1 MTPHRLPGQLR
12 WSPLLLGLLAA
23 SAACQKADPAP
34 TDTPSTSA
42 PATSASTAAAAAGP
56 HTVTLLVTANENGY
70 LSRVADAPE
79 GAKGG
84 AAELLGQWEA
94 KEKHCGGP
102 ISPTGAAAC
111 ATDPTIVLSAGDHWG
126 GPALS
131 SYFNGLPTAEAMA
144 RMGYA
149 ASAFGNHELDFSRD
163 AFLKAQGAAKFPH
176 LAANAKV
183 DPAALAGVQLPPF
196 KIIERNG
203 VKVGIVGLAST
214 KTKSSVMAGH
224 ADGLEVSG
232 YEAGLAAVV
241 PKVWSAGA
249 DAVVVLAHECPEVLA
264 PIVASHADWKI
275 SLVAGACRT
284 KSLETKG
291 ATTLASAGE
300 HFDGYLRA
308 ELTVDATKAVP
319 VTVKAE
325 QVAVTT
331 TAGPAAPPD
340 AELAKLIAG
349 WQTKL
354 DAALGEEIGF
364 ANAGL
369 AQGSPEL
376 GKWITTALRDVY
388 KTDVALVNKKGIR
401 AGLPKGKI
409 TRSSVYSVLPYENSV
424 FVLKVKGS
432 DLATLLARP
441 DVVASGITGKPDAA
455 KVYTVATLDY
465 LYFGGDGFAIEQ
477 LDADPKETGMLWQTA
492 VVEWTK
498 GKATTAAKPLE
509 GTLK

>member
-1 MTPHRLPGQLR
+1 MTPQRLLRTLR
-12 WSPLLLGLLAA
+12 WSPLLPLAVLAA
-23 SAACQKADPAP
+23 AAATGCSKSDPAP
-34 TDTPSTSA
+34 STTGA
-42 PATSASTAAAAAGP
+42 PTSSGAAAAAGP
-56 HTVTLLVTANENGY
+56 RTVTLLVTANENGY
-70 LSRVADAPE
+70 ITHTSDAAD

-84 AAELLGQWEA
+84 AAELLAQWVAREH
-94 KEKHCGGP
+94 HCAGALGE
-102 ISPTGAAAC
+102 AAAPAC
-111 ATDPTIVLSAGDHWG
+111 PADPTIVLSAGDHWG
-126 GPALS
+126 GPAIS
-131 SYFNGLPTAEAMA
+131 SFFEGLPTAEAMA

-163 AFLKAQGAAKFPH
+163 AFLKAQAAAKFPH

-183 DPAALAGVQLPPF
+183 DPTALAGVQLPPF
-196 KIIERNG
+196 KIVERNG

-214 KTKSSVMAGH
+214 KTKSSMMAGH

-232 YEAGLAAVV
+232 YEAGLAAAV
-241 PKVWSAGA
+241 PKVWAAGA

-291 ATTLASAGE
+291 ATTVASAGE
-300 HFDGYLRA
+300 HFDSYLRA
-308 ELTVDATKAVP
+308 ELTVDGAKP

-325 QVAVTT
+325 QVAVATPAP
-331 TAGPAAPPD
+331 AGSVD
-340 AELAKLIAG
+340 AELTKIVSK
-349 WQTKL
+349 WQGKL

-364 ANAGL
+364 ASAGF

-376 GKWITTALRDVY
+376 GKWITTSLREVY

-424 FVLKVKGS
+424 IIVRVKGS

-441 DVVASGITGKPDAA
+441 DVIASGITGKPDAA
-455 KVYTVATLDY
+455 KVYSVATLDY
-465 LYFGGDGFAIEQ
+465 LYFGGDGFAIVL

-492 VVEWTK
+492 VVEWT
-498 GKATTAAKPLE
+498 LF
-509 GTLK
+509 